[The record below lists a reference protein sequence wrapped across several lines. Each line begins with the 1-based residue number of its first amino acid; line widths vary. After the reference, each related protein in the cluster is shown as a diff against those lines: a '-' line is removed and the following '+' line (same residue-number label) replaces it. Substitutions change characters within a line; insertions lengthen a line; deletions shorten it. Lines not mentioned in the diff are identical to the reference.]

1 MDGLLVLDS
10 ASLAKRASLVLDR
23 ADAALLAK
31 RASLQL
37 LVLDRADALLCPSLQ
52 LEGPE

>member
-23 ADAALLAK
+23 VDASLLAK
-31 RASLQL
+31 RPSL
-37 LVLDRADALLCPSLQ
+37 LVLDRADASLCPSLQ